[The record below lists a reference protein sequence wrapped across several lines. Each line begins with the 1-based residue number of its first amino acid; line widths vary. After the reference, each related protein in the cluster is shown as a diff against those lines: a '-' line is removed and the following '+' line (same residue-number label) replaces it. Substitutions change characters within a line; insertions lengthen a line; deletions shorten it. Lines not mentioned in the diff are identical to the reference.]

1 MHVYVYM
8 CMCMDMYICM
18 YVYMCICMWV
28 GSECVIAGGDA
39 RVLELAGSGALSL
52 SLSLYLY
59 IYIYMCVLYVCVFMY
74 VCVCVCMHMAHGM
87 PSSARLCVN
96 VGTHVVIS
104 THQYTHFAYAS
115 LQKVCLLRR
124 KWRV

>member
-1 MHVYVYM
+1 M
-8 CMCMDMYICM
+8 
-18 YVYMCICMWV
+18 
-28 GSECVIAGGDA
+28 
-39 RVLELAGSGALSL
+39 LELAGSGAFSL

-96 VGTHVVIS
+96 VGAHRDQHASVHTFCVCFAAEGVLAAEKMACIDPRHFLC
-104 THQYTHFAYAS
+104 TCTCAYTHTRIRA
-115 LQKVCLLRR
+115 
-124 KWRV
+124 